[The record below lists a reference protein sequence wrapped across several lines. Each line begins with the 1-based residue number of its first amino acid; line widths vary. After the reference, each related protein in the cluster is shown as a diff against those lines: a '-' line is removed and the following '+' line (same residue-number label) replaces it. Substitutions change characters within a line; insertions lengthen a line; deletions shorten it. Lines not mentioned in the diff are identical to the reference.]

1 MDLQMQ
7 IDTTNTLG
15 RNAKETNQMKD
26 IKQIK
31 KHLGIGNAQISKEFG
46 YKTPACYAN
55 SSAKKRLEKGIEY
68 IFNAVQSRK

>member
-1 MDLQMQ
+1 M
-7 IDTTNTLG
+7 
-15 RNAKETNQMKD
+15 EMKD